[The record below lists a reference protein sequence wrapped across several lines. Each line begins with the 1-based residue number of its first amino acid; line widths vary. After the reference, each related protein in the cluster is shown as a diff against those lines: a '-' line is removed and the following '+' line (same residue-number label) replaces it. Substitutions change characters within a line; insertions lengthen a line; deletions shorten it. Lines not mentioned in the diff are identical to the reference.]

1 MRRYRRRLRPAA
13 RSSPVP
19 QLEVAGQPLE
29 HILLVASLLLVAS
42 VIGSRF
48 SATAG
53 VPALLVFLGIGML
66 AGSEGPGGI
75 EFESYPIAFGLG
87 SLALAFIIFDGG
99 MRTQWQSVRPV
110 IWTGVSLASAGV
122 VITAAATAVFARFA
136 LGLSWVQAF
145 LVGAIVSSTDAAAV
159 FSVLRARSLALK
171 GRVKQ
176 VLEFEAASN
185 DPMAVLLT
193 VAVLSY
199 ATGETTGVTGIAGL
213 FAGQIVL
220 GLALGWLGGKLTV
233 YLINHVGVEY
243 EGLYSVLLFA
253 FVILLFSLT
262 SVVGGSGFLAVY
274 VAGLLVGNARL
285 LHKSSMLKF
294 HDGIAWI
301 AQIVLF
307 LILGLLVFPSNLPPM
322 WLEGL
327 LLALFLIFLA
337 RPLSVFAAAPTRV
350 LHWRERLFV
359 SWVGLR
365 GAAPILLA
373 TLPWGVGMPNAEYYF
388 NLVFFV
394 VFVSVL
400 AQGTT
405 IAWLARA
412 LGIVE
417 PLREDQEEAAA
428 ILPAGFV
435 FAEIE
440 VRPAAP
446 AENQRLFELRLP
458 SGVVLTSLERA
469 GRYMVPDGQTQFVAN
484 DRIRAFARPS
494 NIAMLRETF
503 GEARIDEARY

>member
-1 MRRYRRRLRPAA
+1 M
-13 RSSPVP
+13 P

-29 HILLVASLLLVAS
+29 HVLLVASLLLVAS

-66 AGSEGPGGI
+66 AGSDGPGGI
-75 EFESYPIAFGLG
+75 EFTSYPLAFGLG
-87 SLALAFIIFDGG
+87 SVALAFIIFDGG
-99 MRTQWQSVRPV
+99 MRTQWHSVRPV
-110 IWTGVSLASAGV
+110 VGSGVSLASAGV
-122 VITAAATAVFARFA
+122 VVTAAVTAAFAR
-136 LGLSWVQAF
+136 LVLELTWTQSF

-159 FSVLRARSLALK
+159 FSVLRARNLSLK
-171 GRVKQ
+171 GRVRRL
-176 VLEFEAASN
+176 LEFEAGSN

-193 VAVLSY
+193 VSVLAY
-199 ATGETTGVTGIAGL
+199 ATGTASGAAALAVL
-213 FAGQIVL
+213 FSTQIL
-220 GLALGWLGGKLTV
+220 FGLALGLLGGRLTV
-233 YLINHVGVEY
+233 YAINHVGVEY

-262 SVVGGSGFLAVY
+262 TVLGGSGFLAVY
-274 VAGLLVGNARL
+274 IAGLWVGNARL

-307 LILGLLVFPSNLPPM
+307 LILGLLVFPSRLPPM

-327 LLALFLIFLA
+327 LLALFLMFVA
-337 RPLSVFAAAPTRV
+337 RPLSVLIAAPTRAFS
-350 LHWRERLFV
+350 WRERLFV

-373 TLPWGVGMPNAEYYF
+373 TLPWGMGMPNAEYYF

-405 IAWLARA
+405 ITWLAKA
-412 LGIVE
+412 LRIVE
-417 PLREDQEEAAA
+417 PLREDPEETTAV
-428 ILPAGFV
+428 LPAGFV
-435 FAEIE
+435 LAEID
-440 VRPAAP
+440 VGPQAPAA
-446 AENQRLFELRLP
+446 NQRLYELRLP
-458 SGVVLTSLERA
+458 GGVILTSLERA
-469 GRYMVPDGQTQFVAN
+469 GRFLVPAGQTRFQAG

-494 NIAMLRETF
+494 NIDMLRETF
-503 GEARIDEARY
+503 GEVRIEETRR

>member
-1 MRRYRRRLRPAA
+1 MPRL
-13 RSSPVP
+13 
-19 QLEVAGQPLE
+19 EIGGQPLE
-29 HILLVASLLLVAS
+29 QVLLVISLLLVFS

-48 SATAG
+48 SARAG

-75 EFESYPIAFGLG
+75 EFTSYPLAFGLG

-99 MRTQWQSVRPV
+99 LRTQWQSVRPV
-110 IWTGVSLASAGV
+110 IGPGISLASAGV
-122 VITAAATAVFARFA
+122 IVTAAVTAAFAWLAFD
-136 LGLSWVQAF
+136 LTWTQAF
-145 LVGAIVSSTDAAAV
+145 LIGAIVSSTDAAAV

-176 VLEFEAASN
+176 LLEFEAGSN

-193 VAVLSY
+193 VSVLAY
-199 ATGETTGVTGIAGL
+199 ATATTSGAAGL
-213 FAGQIVL
+213 ATLFATQILL
-220 GLALGWLGGKLTV
+220 GLALGLLGGRLTV
-233 YLINHVGVEY
+233 YVINHVGVEY

-262 SVVGGSGFLAVY
+262 SVLGGSGFLAVY
-274 VAGLLVGNARL
+274 VAGLQVGNARL
-285 LHKSSMLKF
+285 LHKSSLLKF

-301 AQIVLF
+301 AQILLF
-307 LILGLLVFPSNLPPM
+307 LILGLLVFPSQLPPM

-327 LLALFLIFLA
+327 LLSLFLMLVA
-337 RPLSVFAAAPTRV
+337 RPLSVLIAAPTRA
-350 LHWRERLFV
+350 LGWRERLFV

-373 TLPWGVGMPNAEYYF
+373 TLPWGMGMPNAEYYF

-400 AQGTT
+400 MQGTT

-412 LGIVE
+412 LGLVE
-417 PLREDQEEAAA
+417 PLREEDETSA

-435 FAEIE
+435 FVDIE
-440 VRPAAP
+440 VRSAAP
-446 AENQRLFELRLP
+446 AELRKLFELGLP
-458 SGVVLTSLERA
+458 SGVVITSVERA
-469 GRYMVPDGQTQFVAN
+469 GRYMVPTGQTRFAAG
-484 DRIRAFARPS
+484 DRMRAFARPS
-494 NIAMLRETF
+494 SLDMLRETF
-503 GEARIDEARY
+503 GDARVNDAR

>member
-1 MRRYRRRLRPAA
+1 M
-13 RSSPVP
+13 P

-29 HILLVASLLLVAS
+29 NVLLVVSLLLVVS

-75 EFESYPIAFGLG
+75 EFTSYPLAFGLG

-99 MRTQWQSVRPV
+99 LRTQWHSVRPV
-110 IWTGVSLASAGV
+110 IGPGVSLASAGV
-122 VITAAATAVFARFA
+122 IVTAAATAVLAWLA
-136 LGLSWVQAF
+136 LDLTWTQAF
-145 LVGAIVSSTDAAAV
+145 LIGAIVSSTDAAAV
-159 FSVLRARSLALK
+159 FSVLRARSLSLK
-171 GRVKQ
+171 GRVRR
-176 VLEFEAASN
+176 VLEFESGSN

-193 VAVLSY
+193 VSVLAY
-199 ATGETTGVTGIAGL
+199 ATGAAGGAAGL
-213 FAGQIVL
+213 ATLFATQIVL
-220 GLALGWLGGKLTV
+220 GLAFGWLGGKLTIYV
-233 YLINHVGVEY
+233 INHVGVEY

-253 FVILLFSLT
+253 FVILLFSTT
-262 SVVGGSGFLAVY
+262 SVLGGSGFLAVY

-285 LHKSSMLKF
+285 LHKSSLLKF

-327 LLALFLIFLA
+327 LLALFLMFVA
-337 RPLSVFAAAPTRV
+337 RPLSVLVAAPTRAFS
-350 LHWRERLFV
+350 WRERLFV

-373 TLPWGVGMPNAEYYF
+373 TLPWGVGLPNAEYYF

-400 AQGTT
+400 MQGTS
-405 IAWLARA
+405 IAWLAKA
-412 LGIVE
+412 LRLVE
-417 PLREDQEEAAA
+417 PLREEDETSA

-435 FAEIE
+435 FVDIE
-440 VRPAAP
+440 VQPGAP
-446 AENQRLFELRLP
+446 AEARPLFELGLP
-458 SGVVLTSLERA
+458 SGVVITSLERG
-469 GRYMVPDGQTQFVAN
+469 GRFMVPAGQTRFAAG
-484 DRIRAFARPS
+484 DRMRAFARPS
-494 NIAMLRETF
+494 NIDTLRETF
-503 GEARIDEARY
+503 GAARIDRGPHGL